1 MIKNLTKLQNE
12 LVCPKGQFNSFAK
25 YAFRN
30 TSDILMTVKP
40 LLLKY
45 NLQMVITDDLV
56 QVGQNVYIKATVK
69 ITDEDGNSE
78 TVSAFAREGTDGKRA
93 LDPSQQTGS
102 CSTYARRYA
111 LCALFAISDS
121 SLDPDSDEYHTKTTQ
136 EKEKPRKITK
146 AFLKEHGAE
155 RIGAEEVEKLKT
167 ACLNAGE
174 SMSLERALRACNRS
188 SVTDI
193 SWVQYVSLM
202 SQLGAVA

>member
-12 LVCPKGQFNSFAK
+12 LICPKGQFNSFAK

-78 TVSAFAREGTDGKRA
+78 TVSAFAREGDGKRA
-93 LDPSQQTGS
+93 LDPSQCTGS

-111 LCALFAISDS
+111 LCALFAISDL
-121 SLDPDSDEYHTKTTQ
+121 SLDPDSDEFHRQTQMADSKPKFTK
-136 EKEKPRKITK
+136 EWM
-146 AFLKEHGAE
+146 KEHGSE
-155 RIGAEEVEKLKT
+155 CIGSDEIEKLKN
-167 ACLNAGE
+167 ACLNAG
-174 SMSLERALRACNRS
+174 SNFSIDKALKACKRERVELLTNS
-188 SVTDI
+188 
-193 SWVQYVSLM
+193 QYLALM
-202 SQLGAVA
+202 SRMNAVA

>member
-111 LCALFAISDS
+111 LCALFAISDT

-136 EKEKPRKITK
+136 EKEKPRKDYSC
-146 AFLKEHGAE
+146 
-155 RIGAEEVEKLKT
+155 R
-167 ACLNAGE
+167 
-174 SMSLERALRACNRS
+174 
-188 SVTDI
+188 
-193 SWVQYVSLM
+193 
-202 SQLGAVA
+202 